1 MQRKLIGLLLL
12 VATSVFAQTSTPLG
26 EDDPAVWEAR
36 AARAKSLREESKVL
50 RSEADAEQ
58 VQDNIACRKRFFEN
72 ACKDTARDHWIEK
85 INKVRALEIEA
96 VGLERNKR
104 AHEIAMKEKA
114 LAANPPRPPLILPEA
129 SAPAE
134 TLDTPPKAA
143 APAVKSPTG
152 AAAKPKAAGKPVDK
166 AKQAGQEAQHQRD
179 REEQSAQAAARA
191 EQARKDAA
199 RYDARAAEHARK
211 EAEKKAKQGT
221 AAPAAQSSPV
231 K

>member
-1 MQRKLIGLLLL
+1 MQRKLMGLLLL
-12 VATSVFAQTSTPLG
+12 VATSAFAQNSAPLG

-36 AARAKSLREESKVL
+36 AARAKSLRDESKAL
-50 RSEADAEQ
+50 RSAADAQQ
-58 VQDNIACRKRFFEN
+58 VQDDIACRKRFFEN
-72 ACKDTARDHWIEK
+72 ACKDAARERWIEK

-96 VGLERNKR
+96 VGLERNQR

-114 LAANPPRPPLILPEA
+114 LAANPPRPPLILPQV

-134 TLDTPPKAA
+134 MTDTPQKAA
-143 APAVKSPTG
+143 APTATSPTG
-152 AAAKPKAAGKPVDK
+152 ATAKPKAAAKPVDK
-166 AKQAGQEAQHQRD
+166 TKQAEHEAQRQRD
-179 REEQSAQAAARA
+179 RDEQAAQAAARA

-221 AAPAAQSSPV
+221 AAPAAQSGPA